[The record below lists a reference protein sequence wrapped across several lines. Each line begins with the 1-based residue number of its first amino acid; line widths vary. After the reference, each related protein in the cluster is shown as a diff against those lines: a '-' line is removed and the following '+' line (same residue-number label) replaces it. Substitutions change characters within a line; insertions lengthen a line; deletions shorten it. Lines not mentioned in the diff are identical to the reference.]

1 MIKYKDFTT
10 KNSKIDNNFRESVKN
25 RAKFCRVVK
34 AKEKKKGGQL
44 FRDVFNPAVKRSQS
58 LQEFVL

>member
-34 AKEKKKGGQL
+34 AKEKKKG
-44 FRDVFNPAVKRSQS
+44 
-58 LQEFVL
+58 

>member
-1 MIKYKDFTT
+1 MIKYKDFAI

-25 RAKFCRVVK
+25 RAKFCGVMK
-34 AKEKKKGGQL
+34 AKEKKKGRQL